1 VGRLR
6 HSSAQPAL
14 ELELPAVPEAAP
26 RGRRAVR
33 EVLGRAAAVDL
44 DAVDL
49 AVSEAVTNVVIH
61 AYSDRDDEKQPG
73 RVRLAVWLDDDGV
86 SIVVADSG
94 RGMSP
99 REDSPGAGLGL
110 GLIATLCDDLQ
121 VEPMQVGT
129 HLCMRFGRGADPGA
143 AQEPP
148 AGSAELR

>member
-1 VGRLR
+1 
-6 HSSAQPAL
+6 
-14 ELELPAVPEAAP
+14 
-26 RGRRAVR
+26 
-33 EVLGRAAAVDL
+33 
-44 DAVDL
+44 L

-99 REDSPGAGLGL
+99 REDSPGLGL
-110 GLIATLCDDLQ
+110 GLIAKLCEDLQ

-129 HLCMRFGRGADPGA
+129 RLRMRFGRGADPGA